1 MKLAYI
7 LRNSITSG
15 DNGEAP
21 EDITL
26 TRPPSLAF
34 ILLNTSLSHTGDG
47 FRPNDIKSK
56 NIHSLY
62 VLVVNKIESND
73 VQ

>member
-1 MKLAYI
+1 MQHQWRQRKLAYI

-21 EDITL
+21 EDISL
-26 TRPPSLAF
+26 TRPPSLPF

-47 FRPNDIKSK
+47 FRPNGIKSK
-56 NIHSLY
+56 ISIHY
-62 VLVVNKIESND
+62 KYWW
-73 VQ
+73 